1 MFLWMHVLKL
11 LGMTFVT
18 WKLWKLF
25 LLTQGGPWLFLGVL
39 AELSLEHSSQV
50 LGDARRDVHSPNAA
64 WKGPDAIDAYS

>member
-25 LLTQGGPWLFLGVL
+25 LLNQGGPWLFLGVL